1 MSLKGIDVS
10 AYQGIIDWSAVK
22 NDGMEF
28 AILKIIR
35 KDLNRDKQFEAN
47 WKGANDN
54 HVIVQGVYNYTYA
67 TTVSKART
75 DAKKVL
81 EILNGRKAMVWLD
94 VEDEC
99 LKNLKGTLVNIIN
112 AYGEVI
118 QNAGLRF
125 GVYTGQFYY
134 NNYIKPYGEIH
145 YPFWLARY
153 GKNTGEMD
161 LNYKPTLS
169 GMIGWQYT
177 SKGRVNGIQGDVDMD
192 VWYEDIIEEEK
203 DIAALQKMD
212 IQKGNPQ
219 QFAQIVKNIKT
230 ALNLDF
236 GLSFLIDE
244 TIDEALLINLA
255 NVNLSTKAYTYNTT
269 YALTQLLKWWGYGI
283 EPTSQ
288 YGNAVS
294 AIISTFQSQV
304 GITVTGTTTADT
316 WKKLLGK

>member
-28 AILKIIR
+28 AILKITR
-35 KDLNRDKQFEAN
+35 KDLNRDKQFEAH

-67 TTVSKART
+67 TTVAKART
-75 DAKKVL
+75 DAQKVL

-118 QNAGLRF
+118 QSAGLRF

-161 LNYKPTLS
+161 LKYKPTLS

-192 VWYEDIIEEEK
+192 VWYEDIVEEEK
-203 DIAALQKMD
+203 DITALQKMD

-219 QFAQIVKNIKT
+219 QFAQIIKNIKIS
-230 ALNLDF
+230 LNVDF
-236 GLSFLIDE
+236 GLNFLIDE
-244 TIDEALLINLA
+244 TINDVLLINLA

-304 GITVTGTTTADT
+304 GITVTETTTADT

>member
-118 QNAGLRF
+118 QSAGLRF

-161 LNYKPTLS
+161 LKYKPTLS

-177 SKGRVNGIQGDVDMD
+177 SKGRVNGIQGNVDMD
-192 VWYEDIIEEEK
+192 VWYEDIVEEEK
-203 DIAALQKMD
+203 DITALQNMD

-283 EPTSQ
+283 EQTSQ

>member
-10 AYQGIIDWSAVK
+10 ANQGTIDWSAVK
-22 NDGMEF
+22 QAGVEF

-67 TTVSKART
+67 TTVAKART

-118 QNAGLRF
+118 QSAGLRF

-161 LNYKPTLS
+161 LNYKPTIS

-177 SKGRVNGIQGDVDMD
+177 SKGRVNGIQGNVDMD
-192 VWYEDIIEEEK
+192 VWYEDIVEEEK
-203 DIAALQKMD
+203 DIIALQKMD

-219 QFAQIVKNIKT
+219 QFAQIIKNIKIS
-230 ALNLDF
+230 LNVDF
-236 GLSFLIDE
+236 GLNFLIDE
-244 TIDEALLINLA
+244 TINDVLIINLA

-294 AIISTFQSQV
+294 TIISTFQQQI

>member
-118 QNAGLRF
+118 QSAGLRF

-153 GKNTGEMD
+153 GNNTGEMD
-161 LNYKPTLS
+161 LKYKPTLS

-177 SKGRVNGIQGDVDMD
+177 SKGRVNGIQGNVDMD
-192 VWYEDIIEEEK
+192 VWYEDIVEEEK
-203 DIAALQKMD
+203 DITALQNMD

>member
-67 TTVSKART
+67 TTVSKAIT

-118 QNAGLRF
+118 QSAGLRF

-134 NNYIKPYGEIH
+134 KNYIKPYGEIH

-161 LNYKPTLS
+161 LKYKPTLS

-177 SKGRVNGIQGDVDMD
+177 SKGRVNGIQGNVDMD
-192 VWYEDIIEEEK
+192 VWYEDIVEEEK
-203 DIAALQKMD
+203 DITALQNMD

-283 EPTSQ
+283 EQTSQ

>member
-118 QNAGLRF
+118 QSAGLRF

-161 LNYKPTLS
+161 LKYKPTLT

-177 SKGRVNGIQGDVDMD
+177 SKGRVNGIQGNVDMD
-192 VWYEDIIEEEK
+192 VWYEDIVEEEK
-203 DIAALQKMD
+203 DITALQNMD

-288 YGNAVS
+288 FGNAVS
-294 AIISTFQSQV
+294 TIISTFQSQV
-304 GITVTGTTTADT
+304 GITVTETTTADT

>member
-10 AYQGIIDWSAVK
+10 ANQGTIDWSAVK
-22 NDGMEF
+22 QAGVEF

-35 KDLNRDKQFEAN
+35 KDLDKDKQFEAN

-99 LKNLKGTLVNIIN
+99 LKNLKGTLINIIN
-112 AYGEVI
+112 AYREI
-118 QNAGLRF
+118 IESAGLTF
-125 GVYTGQFYY
+125 GVYTGQSFY
-134 NNYIKPYGEIH
+134 NSYIKPYGVLTCPMWI
-145 YPFWLARY
+145 ARY
-153 GKNTGEMD
+153 GKNTGKMD
-161 LNYKPTLS
+161 LNYKPTIS

-192 VWYEDIIEEEK
+192 VWYEDIVEEEK
-203 DIAALQKMD
+203 DIISLQKMD

-244 TIDEALLINLA
+244 TIDEVLLINLA

-294 AIISTFQSQV
+294 AIISTFQSQI

>member
-10 AYQGIIDWSAVK
+10 AFQGTINWAAVK
-22 NDGMEF
+22 QAGVDF

-35 KDLNRDKQFEAN
+35 KDLNKDKQFEAN
-47 WKGANDN
+47 WSGATDN

-67 TTVSKART
+67 TTVAKART
-75 DAKKVL
+75 DAQKVL
-81 EILNGRKAMVWLD
+81 QILNGRKVMVWLD

-118 QNAGLRF
+118 QQAGLRF

-134 NNYIKPYGEIH
+134 NTYIKPYGEIH

-161 LNYKPTLS
+161 LKYKPTLF

-177 SKGRVNGIQGDVDMD
+177 SKGRVNGIQGNVDMD
-192 VWYEDIIEEEK
+192 VWYEDIQEEK
-203 DIAALQKMD
+203 EITALQKMD

-219 QFAQIVKNIKT
+219 QFVQIVKNIKT
-230 ALNLDF
+230 ALNVDF

-244 TIDEALLINLA
+244 TIDDVLLINLA

-283 EPTSQ
+283 EPTSH

-294 AIISTFQSQV
+294 TIISTFQAQV

>member
-10 AYQGIIDWSAVK
+10 AHQGTIDWSAVK
-22 NDGMEF
+22 QAGVEF

-67 TTVSKART
+67 TTVAKAKT

-99 LKNLKGTLVNIIN
+99 LKKLKGTLVNIIN

-118 QNAGLRF
+118 QSAGLRF

-161 LNYKPTLS
+161 LKYKPTLS

-192 VWYEDIIEEEK
+192 VWYEDIVEEEK
-203 DIAALQKMD
+203 DITALQNMD

>member
-10 AYQGIIDWSAVK
+10 AYQGAIDWSAVK

-118 QNAGLRF
+118 QSAGLRF

-161 LNYKPTLS
+161 LKYKPTLS

-177 SKGRVNGIQGDVDMD
+177 SKGRVNGIQGNVDMD
-192 VWYEDIIEEEK
+192 VWYEDIVEEEK
-203 DIAALQKMD
+203 DITALQNMD

-294 AIISTFQSQV
+294 TIVSTFQSQI

>member
-10 AYQGIIDWSAVK
+10 ANQGTIDWSAVK
-22 NDGMEF
+22 QAGVEF

-35 KDLNRDKQFEAN
+35 KDLDKDKQFEAN

-99 LKNLKGTLVNIIN
+99 LKNLKGTLINIIN
-112 AYGEVI
+112 AYREI
-118 QNAGLRF
+118 IESAGLTF
-125 GVYTGQFYY
+125 GVYTGQSFY
-134 NNYIKPYGEIH
+134 NSYIKPYGVLTCPMWI
-145 YPFWLARY
+145 ARY
-153 GKNTGEMD
+153 GKNTGKMD
-161 LNYKPTLS
+161 LNYKPTIS

-192 VWYEDIIEEEK
+192 VWYEDIVEEEK
-203 DIAALQKMD
+203 DIISLQKMD

-219 QFAQIVKNIKT
+219 QFAQIIKNIKIS
-230 ALNLDF
+230 LNVDF
-236 GLSFLIDE
+236 GLNFLIDE
-244 TIDEALLINLA
+244 TINDVLLINIA

-294 AIISTFQSQV
+294 AIISTFQSQI

>member
-67 TTVSKART
+67 TTVAKART

-118 QNAGLRF
+118 QSAGLRF

-161 LNYKPTLS
+161 LKYKPTLS

-177 SKGRVNGIQGDVDMD
+177 SKGRVNGIQGNVDMD
-192 VWYEDIIEEEK
+192 VWYEDIVEEEK
-203 DIAALQKMD
+203 DITALQNMD

-219 QFAQIVKNIKT
+219 QFAQIAKNIKT

-244 TIDEALLINLA
+244 TIDEVLLINLA
-255 NVNLSTKAYTYNTT
+255 NVNLSTKAYIYNTT

-294 AIISTFQSQV
+294 TIISTFQSQV
-304 GITVTGTTTADT
+304 GIAVTGTTTADT

>member
-22 NDGMEF
+22 QAGVEF

-67 TTVSKART
+67 TTVAKART

-118 QNAGLRF
+118 QSAGLRF

-161 LNYKPTLS
+161 LKYKPTLS

-192 VWYEDIIEEEK
+192 VWYEDIVEEEK
-203 DIAALQKMD
+203 DITALQKMD

-219 QFAQIVKNIKT
+219 QFAQIIKNIKIS
-230 ALNLDF
+230 LNVDF
-236 GLSFLIDE
+236 GLNFLIDE
-244 TIDEALLINLA
+244 TINDVLLINLA

-304 GITVTGTTTADT
+304 GITVTETTTADT